1 MGLKHLR
8 ALSLFQPSNLAK
20 AVADTMDEEGN
31 TVSHLYGSIMALPH
45 TVVARTTSVLGFDF
59 IMLDALHTAVD
70 TENLIQL
77 VQTINLSSEGDTV
90 AVVRVPSEHSD
101 LITHALDAGAGGIVF
116 PHIDT
121 AEQAAEAVKKSRY
134 ASSGGER
141 SLSPSALL
149 QGITD
154 IAPLGMTHT
163 QVADAHIAVICQ
175 IESQTGLDNVE
186 AIAATP
192 GVNALMLGPGD
203 LRLSL
208 GLAPK
213 KFSEQDDPKFLVA
226 VDRLVEVS
234 RKYRKP
240 LMTVS
245 FKVNAEKDTWIRSF
259 GMLMT
264 SADIVSVQKGHQAEL
279 KIMKQAI
286 GNPVFETANEKANG
300 KVNGHSNGHTNGHSK
315 GYSDG
320 YTNGK

>member
-1 MGLKHLR
+1 MGMKHLR
-8 ALSLFQPSNLAK
+8 ALSLFQPSNLNK
-20 AVADTMDEEGN
+20 AIRDTMDEEGN

-70 TENLIQL
+70 TESLIQL

-101 LITHALDAGAGGIVF
+101 LLTHALDAGAAGIVF

-121 AEQAAEAVKKSRY
+121 PEQAAEAARKSRY
-134 ASSGGER
+134 ACSGGDR

-149 QGITD
+149 QGVTD
-154 IAPLGMTHT
+154 IAPPGMTHT
-163 QVADAHIAVICQ
+163 QVADAHVAVICQ
-175 IESQTGLDNVE
+175 IESQLGLDNVE

-192 GVNALMLGPGD
+192 GVDALMLGPGD

-208 GLAPK
+208 GLPPR
-213 KFSEQDDPKFLVA
+213 KFGEPDDPRFLAA
-226 VDRLVEVS
+226 VDRLIEVS
-234 RKYRKP
+234 KKYRKP

-245 FKVNAEKDTWIRSF
+245 FKVNAAKDTWIRAFS
-259 GMLMT
+259 MLLT

-279 KIMKQAI
+279 KAMQEAL
-286 GNPVFETANEKANG
+286 GTSVNGQANG
-300 KVNGHSNGHTNGHSK
+300 HAN
-315 GYSDG
+315 G
-320 YTNGK
+320 YTKKAVQT